1 MEQKKKIRIDPEA
14 LPTPKLVGQL
24 RRQKRKN
31 RYKVLELGTVMSR
44 IDQLDHDKKAVQ
56 EYDIER
62 GRFVKRPK
70 PAVTVDS
77 YKALAAK
84 WLTARLAYAFG
95 LVLPWEVTH
104 LHGNRVKQLHA
115 HCPAKFW
122 PLIEQAEKAIRQQ
135 WVLDIGTVDHTGRQR
150 TFETAAAREHDAV
163 WTQKVL
169 WKGSSL
175 GATTA
180 AEDREHRAEALR
192 PADEEEGAEAEDHAP
207 SRPPKSMKKSGKK
220 IEHVTSFMRGGK
232 RITICKD
239 YNKKTGCA
247 RKDCRYK
254 SANVCSVKG

>member
-1 MEQKKKIRIDPEA
+1 M
-14 LPTPKLVGQL
+14 
-24 RRQKRKN
+24 
-31 RYKVLELGTVMSR
+31 
-44 IDQLDHDKKAVQ
+44 
-56 EYDIER
+56 
-62 GRFVKRPK
+62 
-70 PAVTVDS
+70 DS
-77 YKALAAK
+77 YKAWAAK
-84 WLTARLAYAFG
+84 WFTARLAYAFG

-104 LHGNRVKQLHA
+104 LHGNRVKQLQA

-122 PLIEQAEKAIRQQ
+122 PLIEQAEKSIRQL
-135 WVLDIGTVDHTGRQR
+135 WVLDIGTVDHKGRQR
-150 TFETAAAREHDAV
+150 TFETAAARQHDAV
-163 WTQKVL
+163 WTQNVL

-207 SRPPKSMKKSGKK
+207 SRPPKAMKKSGKK

-239 YNKKTGCA
+239 FNKKTGCT

-254 SANVCSVKG
+254 TGHVCSVKGCHKKAPCHDHQH